1 MLDIYTINLVE
12 DYLKY
17 GKQDTY
23 QVDIKSNQQI
33 DKNYTL
39 DIIIKHKQILLNQF
53 SIHMSN
59 DTINYNILCSLSK
72 IKYKL
77 LDNC

>member
-1 MLDIYTINLVE
+1 MLDIYTINIVE

-23 QVDIKSNQQI
+23 QVNIKSNQQI
-33 DKNYTL
+33 DKNYII
-39 DIIIKHKQILLNQF
+39 DITIKHKQLLLNKF
-53 SIHMSN
+53 SIHMSSE
-59 DTINYNILCSLSK
+59 TSNYNILCSLSK

>member
-1 MLDIYTINLVE
+1 MLDIYTINIVE

-33 DKNYTL
+33 DKNY
-39 DIIIKHKQILLNQF
+39 IIYITIKHKQ
-53 SIHMSN
+53 
-59 DTINYNILCSLSK
+59 
-72 IKYKL
+72 
-77 LDNC
+77 

>member
-1 MLDIYTINLVE
+1 MLDIYTISIVE

-23 QVDIKSNQQI
+23 QVDIKPNQQI

-77 LDNC
+77 L